1 VVESARGK
9 MCRVTKYVQP
19 QGLPGGP
26 GRAHTVEILL
36 QICVRVLSSQT
47 KRKDHNVALEIDQ
60 ASGFMLVS
68 TMKPFPVT
76 REGSWKRECR
86 PHL

>member
-1 VVESARGK
+1 MFDLGDCPEA
-9 MCRVTKYVQP
+9 
-19 QGLPGGP
+19 LA
-26 GRAHTVEILL
+26 GRTPVEILL
-36 QICVRVLSSQT
+36 QICARVLSSQT

-60 ASGFMLVS
+60 ASGFIMVS

-86 PHL
+86 RHL